1 MLGDLCGL
9 LPSCE
14 PSSQQL
20 HFVVELSSGIRD
32 SSPAASVQAVA
43 NINPVDRLKEALS
56 SKAAFQKYYL
66 ELSESAISTFKH
78 IGRIRSARMVGI
90 ELAKFYLELGQV
102 SKKSKYMHSCIG
114 TVFENHS

>member
-32 SSPAASVQAVA
+32 SSPVVQAVA
-43 NINPVDRLKEALS
+43 NSNINPVDRLKEALS
-56 SKAAFQKYYL
+56 SKVAFQKYYL

-102 SKKSKYMHSCIG
+102 CQKSKYVHSCIG